1 MDELIR
7 RFAVALEAAGGHWTS
22 KTVREDEDPPSGAIH
37 AIFRGKRYVVIFQPL
52 DMEDRAK
59 VKNARTR

>member
-7 RFAVALEAAGGHWTS
+7 ATAAAIEAAGGRWTS

-37 AIFRGKRYVVIFQPL
+37 AVVGGKRYAIIFQPL
-52 DMEDRAK
+52 DMEDRAT
-59 VKNARTR
+59 VKRRR

>member
-7 RFAVALEAAGGHWTS
+7 ATAQAIEDAGGRWTS
-22 KTVREDEDPPSGAIH
+22 KTVRDNEDPPSGAIH
-37 AIFRGKRYVVIFQPL
+37 AVFGGKRYAVIFQPL

-59 VKNARTR
+59 VRAAR